1 MDNKVRVDGIEI
13 DKEVVDTLIEAGII
27 ESKSDLLDKFG
38 VDDLADAG
46 VTAFERLIDGF
57 TPQGQFE
64 VTAYDPQGNVKW
76 QEAMSNI
83 VVNVGLDYA
92 LDTTLNGATQST
104 TWYVGLVDGAT
115 SPTFDAGDTISSHS
129 GWSENTDYSESAR
142 QTWSNGAVSSQSID
156 NSGSPAAFSINAST
170 DVAGAFLVDDSTKG
184 GTSGTLFAEGS
195 FSGGT
200 RSLQNGDSL
209 EVTYTINAS

>member
-1 MDNKVRVDGIEI
+1 MDTVTVDGIEI
-13 DKEVVDTLIEAGII
+13 DKEIVDALIEAGVI
-27 ESKSDLLDKFG
+27 ESKSDLLDRFG
-38 VDDLADAG
+38 VDDVAGAG
-46 VTAFERLIDGF
+46 VTAFEQLIDGF
-57 TPQGQFE
+57 APQGQFN

-76 QEAMSNI
+76 RETMTNI

-92 LDTTLNGATQST
+92 LDATLNGATQSS
-104 TWYVGLVDGAT
+104 TWYIGLVDGAT
-115 SPTFDAGDTISSHS
+115 SPTFAAGDTISSHS
-129 GWSENTDYSESAR
+129 GWSVNTDYSESGR

-156 NSGSPAAFSINAST
+156 NSGSPASFSISATT

-184 GTSGTLFAEGS
+184 GTNGTLFAEGS

-200 RSLQNGDSL
+200 RSLQSGDTL